1 MNRVFF
7 ILIILWLS
15 FGRISSCQ
23 GQIFKNIHRLDS
35 LFEPEKKVD
44 FTVFTRGSKN
54 EIESTF
60 SAMFLFYKKFI
71 SSQDIDACVFQP
83 SCSVYAIVCLH
94 HEKNKLVAFMKISDR
109 LMRCHGLASP
119 KSYKIDKLTGKYS
132 DPCED

>member
-83 SCSVYAIVCLH
+83 SCSVYAIECLH